1 MRLSK
6 TTAQAALA
14 MAYLAEQEPG
24 VVVQARHVASYLGIP
39 TDSALKI
46 LQILARHEL
55 VMSQLGR
62 SGGYRL
68 HKPAEYVTLAQIH
81 EAFDG
86 PINRSMRLLA
96 KSDSVS
102 VSLDLLQSRMRATR
116 PRDCLRQQ
124 LNKIT
129 VATLIRPRETSA
141 AALLAPDAAATATM

>member
-6 TTAQAALA
+6 TSAQAALA

-24 VVVQARHVASYLGIP
+24 VVVQARHVASHLGIP

-46 LQILARHEL
+46 LQVLARHEL

-68 HKPAEYVTLAQIH
+68 HKSADQVTLAQIH

-96 KSDSVS
+96 RSDSVS
-102 VSLDLLQSRMRATR
+102 VSLDLLQDACDEAA
-116 PRDCLRQQ
+116 DCLRQQ

-129 VATLIRPRETSA
+129 VATLIRPRETSDA
-141 AALLAPDAAATATM
+141 ARLAPDAEATATI